1 MWDDFCFPR
10 LLGSMWRELTV
21 NNCSRLSLVK
31 FICSGPRNF
40 WIQIHTHTADGNTLT
55 PICLYNTWNIFEPS
69 NCDAGAKQREVWC
82 LLQRS
87 HTELYHHHPCLI
99 LIMTVFPVVRH
110 IMLSWP
116 ISSLCP
122 SQGWKYSLGCLP
134 ISTHYKSLLLQYF
147 AASHL
152 KLPNYCNIIY
162 FVGTNT
168 TFVLARS

>member
-1 MWDDFCFPR
+1 MAPGA
-10 LLGSMWRELTV
+10 LGYKYTHILQMETHLHLSVCITHETSLNLLTV
-21 NNCSRLSLVK
+21 MLVRSREKCDVSYK
-31 FICSGPRNF
+31 G
-40 WIQIHTHTADGNTLT
+40 HTND
-55 PICLYNTWNIFEPS
+55 
-69 NCDAGAKQREVWC
+69 
-82 LLQRS
+82 
-87 HTELYHHHPCLI
+87 TELYHHHPCLI